1 MNAAKEWAQLKQAI
15 LARALGVKRKSTTAV
30 AKEVAC
36 LLHSSLDSCSS
47 VQDPPKVLRDRR
59 SRKKGG
65 AIMTVITA
73 FLVALSFLPFQLS
86 TNPLRPFALIQTG
99 SGSAPWY
106 PTFT

>member
-47 VQDPPKVLRDRR
+47 VQDPPEVLRQEEG
-59 SRKKGG
+59 GG
-65 AIMTVITA
+65 AIMSVITA
-73 FLVALSFLPFQLS
+73 FLVALSFLPFHLS